1 MYKIKKYFLKNIYPK
16 KACETRDLSH
26 EIRINRYKKIK
37 DNHKTIF

>member
-26 EIRINRYKKIK
+26 EIGINRYKKI
-37 DNHKTIF
+37 